1 METGRVEMIA
11 LHKIGKEM
19 EKRKLLVHVGWT
31 EHNFCCGYSGE
42 DINGVVVQTAKTLEE
57 LKKGFE
63 EGLKFHIEG
72 CVEDGDSLP
81 DYIVNGD
88 YELEYYLDVAALLR
102 DAERFTTLSA
112 LSQVCGINK
121 KQLSHYATGEKKA
134 RPDKREKI
142 IEGLHEIGRQALAYS

>member
-1 METGRVEMIA
+1 
-11 LHKIGKEM
+11 M
-19 EKRKLLVHVGWT
+19 EKELKYEERKKLIVHVGWT
-31 EHNFCCGYSGE
+31 DRNFCCSLSGP
-42 DINGVVVQTAKTLEE
+42 DINGTVIETAKTLEE
-57 LKKGFE
+57 LKRGFA

-72 CVEDGDSLP
+72 CLEDGDKLP
-81 DYIVNGD
+81 DYIAKGD
-88 YELEYYLDVAALLR
+88 YDIMYILDVPALLR

-112 LSQVCGINK
+112 LSQVSGINK

>member
-1 METGRVEMIA
+1 
-11 LHKIGKEM
+11 M
-19 EKRKLLVHVGWT
+19 EKRKFIIQV
-31 EHNFCCGYSGE
+31 EFAEKNFCCGLYDEAIGGAVLSTG
-42 DINGVVVQTAKTLEE
+42 KTFEE

-63 EGLKFHIEG
+63 DSLKFHIEG
-72 CVEDGDSLP
+72 NMERGDNLPEDVAKGEYD
-81 DYIVNGD
+81 
-88 YELEYYLDVAALLR
+88 LEYVLDVPALLR

-112 LSQVCGINK
+112 LSQICGINK

>member
-1 METGRVEMIA
+1 
-11 LHKIGKEM
+11 M
-19 EKRKLLVHVGWT
+19 EKETLLAERKKLIVHVGWT
-31 EHNFCCGYSGE
+31 DRNFCCSLSDP
-42 DINGVVVQTAKTLEE
+42 DINGTVIETAKTLEE
-57 LKKGFE
+57 LKRGFA

-72 CVEDGDSLP
+72 CLEDGDKLP
-81 DYIVNGD
+81 DYIVKGD
-88 YELEYYLDVAALLR
+88 YDIMYILDVPAILR

-112 LSQVCGINK
+112 LSQVSGINK